1 MKNGFPVR
9 QIFIAVDVLLA
20 GLIIATAYLAAARV
34 LRDEPAEASAALEAA
49 DDPEGGLLRAPAPDR
64 AAYDPIVAAN
74 LYGTAGRLTGP
85 PIART
90 AGGELFSGSEPLSE
104 AELAALRREIDAR
117 RQSSRDR
124 LGGISAPVPGEVGAE
139 EAPLADVDAER
150 ARRRVVDRREA
161 VRELGSVN
169 TAEVF
174 ADASPRLVQDEAGNV
189 RGITS
194 SNIDKIPMARQLG
207 FQQGD
212 VLRMI
217 NGVQIDSEQAAI
229 DAIKRFRE
237 SPTHWVT
244 IERQGRVQTLVV
256 QLE

>member
-9 QIFIAVDVLLA
+9 QMLIAVDVLLA
-20 GLIIATAYLAAARV
+20 GLIIATAYLAAARF
-34 LRDEPAEASAALEAA
+34 LQDEPAAASPALEA
-49 DDPEGGLLRAPAPDR
+49 DDAEDALLRAPAADR

-90 AGGELFSGSEPLSE
+90 EGGELFSGSEPLSE

-124 LGGISAPVPGEVGAE
+124 PGGISAPVPGEVGAE

-150 ARRRVVDRREA
+150 ARRRVVDRRAAE
-161 VRELGSVN
+161 RELRSVN

-174 ADASPRLVQDEAGNV
+174 AEASPQLVQDEAGNV